1 MPEIVIRD
9 LPGAVPPSEVQRRL
23 ETEDLAWPEQ
33 DFEDAAAMNIVLAD
47 VERTEGF
54 LVSRQYTRQWDFGD
68 RLFYA
73 YVAPEPWPGTQVPRS
88 SLGMPMVSTHLFSL
102 LSSVVQAFF
111 SGSKPLQIDA
121 RPGTDPKTADANQA
135 LVMWELEQCNFKQ
148 ELIYLIFDLL
158 LYGQGNGWWGFQ
170 PVVKKKRRKVRKE
183 VAPVLGETKT
193 DSSSAQKVGGSKT
206 EVVTVTDE
214 ETWVLPKFEYS
225 HIRHY
230 GADPGCR
237 RGDIRTGKFAYRR
250 IYLSAEDLDNLR
262 DVDGYQN
269 IPSRELLEQLT
280 TPDKEPASANA
291 LEMGTYSSTI
301 NAGRKAL
308 PRWEPST
315 ADPLKQGFE
324 VIEYWTGD
332 RTICVLERQLAIR
345 NATHELGEIPSLSC
359 PFFMSPD
366 SYYGMGLTHMIGN
379 FQRVMQGT
387 VNLMLDDMTLNL
399 NGMYVS
405 GKGYNSSG
413 QAIWAHPGKVVKV
426 DDAVQFKPIE
436 RQPVGGDAM
445 GIIQACQQW
454 AQQADGAAEISVQG
468 SMPAEKSSITRTA
481 TGANQLDAGART
493 RMEFLI
499 DNIADLIIIPLVN
512 KFIEMNFDNLAP
524 EQVKTILGE
533 ELGHQYEGDPINILN
548 GQYKVTISAGARL
561 QARNAIAQ
569 QWPMLLNMITSPSA
583 LQGLQTEGKKINY
596 SAIMEETFKAAG
608 YPGEAQFIV
617 PMTPEDIKRMEQMN
631 PSAQKQALQQS
642 KIAQEGQNDIALEE
656 SKVGGRALVKMLLH
670 AIENNALGG

>member
-1 MPEIVIRD
+1 
-9 LPGAVPPSEVQRRL
+9 
-23 ETEDLAWPEQ
+23 
-33 DFEDAAAMNIVLAD
+33 
-47 VERTEGF
+47 
-54 LVSRQYTRQWDFGD
+54 
-68 RLFYA
+68 
-73 YVAPEPWPGTQVPRS
+73 
-88 SLGMPMVSTHLFSL
+88 
-102 LSSVVQAFF
+102 
-111 SGSKPLQIDA
+111 
-121 RPGTDPKTADANQA
+121 
-135 LVMWELEQCNFKQ
+135 
-148 ELIYLIFDLL
+148 
-158 LYGQGNGWWGFQ
+158 
-170 PVVKKKRRKVRKE
+170 
-183 VAPVLGETKT
+183 
-193 DSSSAQKVGGSKT
+193 
-206 EVVTVTDE
+206 
-214 ETWVLPKFEYS
+214 
-225 HIRHY
+225 
-230 GADPGCR
+230 
-237 RGDIRTGKFAYRR
+237 
-250 IYLSAEDLDNLR
+250 
-262 DVDGYQN
+262 
-269 IPSRELLEQLT
+269 
-280 TPDKEPASANA
+280 
-291 LEMGTYSSTI
+291 
-301 NAGRKAL
+301 
-308 PRWEPST
+308 
-315 ADPLKQGFE
+315 
-324 VIEYWTGD
+324 
-332 RTICVLERQLAIR
+332 
-345 NATHELGEIPSLSC
+345 
-359 PFFMSPD
+359 
-366 SYYGMGLTHMIGN
+366 
-379 FQRVMQGT
+379 
-387 VNLMLDDMTLNL
+387 
-399 NGMYVS
+399 
-405 GKGYNSSG
+405 
-413 QAIWAHPGKVVKV
+413 VVKV